1 MRHIVCPKSAD
12 PPRSP
17 LLKRVQSEEKLSSSY
32 TGEKKHLCPRKHSL
46 EVTQEEVQDEE
57 LMCGERDHN
66 VLQSVDE
73 TSNEHLATHRIRP
86 VEQGCLK
93 RPSSRKVGRQESV
106 EELDKDKLKFKIV
119 VRRKDWTERRESLQK
134 QDALHDSDSLPLCTD
149 EREEGFLFPIQNK
162 TQSSPES
169 CSLETKATSTTL
181 KDVLYKKLSTRVSEA
196 SSETSSGS
204 CEGEGAI
211 RSASCS
217 ISTERQLSRLSKDC
231 INPDRLDFK
240 APNMEFTRKR
250 LSFEERE
257 DRMCRLSSGLHENL
271 HFGSMRSKSLQ
282 LDTDKSHDHKGSL
295 HLFPEGLPPKLFSG
309 RGESAVEKLQL
320 ISAEAPLRKTSSEYK
335 LEGRHVSLLKPLEG
349 TLDIGLLSGP
359 RVSKT
364 ETCLSKMI
372 DSTSSTV
379 SVSPSIRLKS
389 PTEKQITIPHLK
401 SSDKMRNF
409 TCSLSSEA
417 VSSLNGA
424 VVPKEQSA
432 NAAVDVK
439 INGGGKKTQ
448 DKHREPLKASMETFT
463 VKQESRPGV
472 KASSSLVHRHSS
484 QFSAG
489 KTPSIREVSN
499 EDQED
504 EAEQQEVASDTS
516 QNANSNKM
524 PSISSELEV
533 NRETSGQETPAA
545 ATGSVIIPAPLRQS
559 TDSGLD
565 PGQHDSCGR
574 RKADVSNTNMIVSEV
589 NAQNPA
595 APEDV
600 LYRQKPLICCSNTRA
615 PAAVA
620 SPAAEPERSEVKV
633 GCDAATGESNAS
645 AVKAAGADRSAS
657 RIHTHV
663 AEMQQNKEVCA
674 VNTSSS
680 LNFKVNV
687 NAAFACALTTS
698 QKNKVPVLSNDTE
711 VVKDCKSKEYPR
723 ENSLHNSPES
733 ECKKKNTVMSAP
745 AAVEENISGS
755 RSKSRPDP
763 ERATPTT
770 VKEVKPHS
778 IPRVL
783 ETKWS
788 QNSKESAAVTPT
800 YQATHDAK
808 HKEVLLSTGGE
819 GEQASLP
826 TTPGDV
832 KKRVIQSKGS
842 VIKDTDSK
850 LKDLFPKT
858 PTATSACAAKQGLD
872 VKPQNPAPKK
882 QDGFDS
888 KPRDASPLAAPQLQQ
903 LRKEQQSEVSPP
915 DPLLAPLKPA
925 MKKDTHSPSGASSGK
940 LSSCESL
947 DKDLLKLESHKI
959 PDTQVSPRSY
969 QAFCSRKEQAEK
981 KKKDA
986 VQENTSTQKTMKKD
1000 SPRASPSASKDT
1012 SNKDSSRS
1020 KKQESPRSSCHKK

>member
-57 LMCGERDHN
+57 LTRGERDHN
-66 VLQSVDE
+66 VLQSVEE

-93 RPSSRKVGRQESV
+93 RPGSRKVGRQESV
-106 EELDKDKLKFKIV
+106 EELDKDKLKFKMV

-181 KDVLYKKLSTRVSEA
+181 KDVLYKKLSTRASEA
-196 SSETSSGS
+196 SSEPCSG
-204 CEGEGAI
+204 EGEGAN

-217 ISTERQLSRLSKDC
+217 VSTERQLSRLSKDC
-231 INPDRLDFK
+231 INPDRLDCR

-271 HFGSMRSKSLQ
+271 HFGSIRSKSLQ
-282 LDTDKSHDHKGSL
+282 LDTDKYHDHKGSL
-295 HLFPEGLPPKLFSG
+295 HLCPEGLPPKLFSG

-372 DSTSSTV
+372 DSASSTA

-417 VSSLNGA
+417 LSSLNNA
-424 VVPKEQSA
+424 AVPKEQSA
-432 NAAVDVK
+432 NAAVDIK

-448 DKHREPLKASMETFT
+448 DKHREPLKASMETFA

-472 KASSSLVHRHSS
+472 KASASLVHRHSS

-516 QNANSNKM
+516 QNANSNKT
-524 PSISSELEV
+524 SLISSELEV
-533 NRETSGQETPAA
+533 NHEETPAA
-545 ATGSVIIPAPLRQS
+545 ATGSVITPAPLRQS
-559 TDSGLD
+559 TRS
-565 PGQHDSCGR
+565 DSCGR
-574 RKADVSNTNMIVSEV
+574 RKADVRNPNMIVSEV
-589 NAQNPA
+589 TAQNPA
-595 APEDV
+595 APDV
-600 LYRQKPLICCSNTRA
+600 LYEQKPLICCSNARA

-620 SPAAEPERSEVKV
+620 SPATQPERDYKSSSKVKV
-633 GCDAATGESNAS
+633 GCEAS
-645 AVKAAGADRSAS
+645 AVKADSSAS
-657 RIHTHV
+657 GINTHV
-663 AEMQQNKEVCA
+663 AETQQNKEVCA

-680 LNFKVNV
+680 LNFTAKDKVNV
-687 NAAFACALTTS
+687 NAAFACALTNTS
-698 QKNKVPVLSNDTE
+698 QKNKVPVLSNDAE
-711 VVKDCKSKEYPR
+711 AVNVCKSKEYPR
-723 ENSLHNSPES
+723 EDSRHKSPDS
-733 ECKKKNTVMSAP
+733 ECKKNNAVMSAGASAS
-745 AAVEENISGS
+745 AAVEENVSSS
-755 RSKSRPDP
+755 RRKSRPDP
-763 ERATPTT
+763 ERATPTA
-770 VKEVKPHS
+770 VKEVQIQEVKSHS
-778 IPRVL
+778 APPVPEMKRSP
-783 ETKWS
+783 K
-788 QNSKESAAVTPT
+788 SKESAAATP
-800 YQATHDAK
+800 THDAK

-819 GEQASLP
+819 VEQASVP
-826 TTPGDV
+826 TTHGDV
-832 KKRVIQSKGS
+832 KKRVIQSRCS
-842 VIKDTDSK
+842 VIKDADSK

-858 PTATSACAAKQGLD
+858 PTATKQGLD
-872 VKPQNPAPKK
+872 VKPQSPAPKK
-882 QDGFDS
+882 QDL
-888 KPRDASPLAAPQLQQ
+888 KPREASPLAAPQLQQ
-903 LRKEQQSEVSPP
+903 PRKEQQTDVSPP
-915 DPLLAPLKPA
+915 DPLWVQPA

-947 DKDLLKLESHKI
+947 DKDVLKLESHKI
-959 PDTQVSPRSY
+959 PGSQVSPRSD
-969 QAFCSRKEQAEK
+969 QASCSRKEQADK
-981 KKKDA
+981 KKKDS
-986 VQENTSTQKTMKKD
+986 VQESTSTQKTTKKD
-1000 SPRASPSASKDT
+1000 SPGASPSASKDT
-1012 SNKDSSRS
+1012 SNKDRSR
-1020 KKQESPRSSCHKK
+1020 KQESPRSSCNKK